1 MDTLDTA
8 DAARGDDDLAAW
20 LRLAHTPGV
29 GSVAARTLLTAF
41 GLPESVF
48 CAGFDAWRDV
58 VKAPVA
64 LALGGPVPASTAA
77 LIDATLAWLQTP
89 GNHVLTLADAAYPAA
104 LLDIPDPPLVL
115 YLKGRL
121 DLLTRPALAVVGSR
135 NASLQGVANA
145 EHFSHALSSAGLTIV
160 SGLALGIDAA
170 AHRGAL
176 RGAGS
181 TIAVIGTG
189 ADIVYP
195 YSNRLLTGLI
205 AAQGCIVS
213 EYALGIP
220 ALPANFPRRNRLISG
235 LARAVLVIEAAA
247 RSGSLITAR
256 MAGEQ
261 GRDVF
266 AIPGSIHSALAK
278 GCHALIKQGAKL
290 VESSDDVLVELQL
303 PPSALLAS
311 GAASGEPV
319 LQPKSASALE
329 QQALLSALGHDPV
342 DLDSLAQRAGL
353 DAAGVIAELLTLEL
367 AGLVERL
374 PGGLFQRNHQGDH

>member
-1 MDTLDTA
+1 MDAA
-8 DAARGDDDLAAW
+8 DAARGGDDLACW

-29 GSVAARTLLTAF
+29 GGGAARALLAAF
-41 GLPESVF
+41 GLPENIF
-48 CAGFDAWRDV
+48 CAGFDALRAV
-58 VKAPVA
+58 VAAPVA
-64 LALGGPVPASTAA
+64 LALSGPVPGLTEA
-77 LIDATLAWLQTP
+77 LIATTLAWLQVP

-104 LLDIPDPPLVL
+104 LLQIVDPPLLL

-121 DLLTRPALAVVGSR
+121 GLLSRPALAVVGSR
-135 NASLQGVANA
+135 NASAQGGANA

-195 YSNRLLTGLI
+195 YSNRALADLI
-205 AAQGCIVS
+205 AEQGCIVS
-213 EYALGIP
+213 EYALGMP

-235 LARAVLVIEAAA
+235 LARAVLVVEAAA

-290 VESSDDVLVELQL
+290 VESADDVLVEMQL
-303 PPSALLAS
+303 PRSGSVAPAAGRES
-311 GAASGEPV
+311 GA
-319 LQPKSASALE
+319 QSAPLDLA
-329 QQALLSALGHDPV
+329 QQALLTALGHDPV
-342 DLDSLAQRAGL
+342 DLDSLARRAGL
-353 DAAGVIAELLTLEL
+353 DVAGVLAQLLTLEL

-374 PGGLFQRNHQGDH
+374 PGGLIQRNHPGDN

>member
-1 MDTLDTA
+1 MNH
-8 DAARGDDDLAAW
+8 GDDSAAW
-20 LRLAHTPGV
+20 LRLMHTPGV
-29 GSVAARTLLTAF
+29 GGVAARALLAAF
-41 GLPESVF
+41 GLPDAIF
-48 CAGFDAWRDV
+48 RAGFDALRRV
-58 VKAPVA
+58 VAAPVA
-64 LALGGPVPASTAA
+64 QALAGPVPESTKA
-77 LIDATLAWLQTP
+77 LIDATLAWLQLP
-89 GNHVLTLADAAYPAA
+89 GNHLLTLADAAYPGA
-104 LLDIPDPPLVL
+104 LLEIADPPPLL

-121 DLLTRPALAVVGSR
+121 ELLSRPALAVVGSR

-145 EHFSHALSSAGLTIV
+145 EHFSCALSEAGLTIV

-170 AHRGAL
+170 AHRGGL

-189 ADIVYP
+189 IDIVYP
-195 YSNRLLTGLI
+195 HSNRALAGLI
-205 AAQGCIVS
+205 AEQGCIVS
-213 EYALGIP
+213 EYALATP
-220 ALPANFPRRNRLISG
+220 PLPANFPRRNRLISG

-290 VESSDDVLVELQL
+290 VESADDVLVELQW
-303 PPSALLAS
+303 PSATV
-311 GAASGEPV
+311 GAAPALAPALDHAQQEP
-319 LQPKSASALE
+319 Q
-329 QQALLSALGHDPV
+329 QQALLAALGHDPV

-353 DAAGVIAELLTLEL
+353 DAASVIGQLLTLEMD
-367 AGLVERL
+367 GLVERL
-374 PGGLFQRNHQGDH
+374 PGGLFQRNHKGDN

>member
-1 MDTLDTA
+1 M
-8 DAARGDDDLAAW
+8 DAACCGDDLASW

-29 GSVAARTLLTAF
+29 GGVAARALLTAF

-48 CAGFDAWRDV
+48 CAGFEALRHV
-58 VKAPVA
+58 VNAPVA
-64 LALGGPVPASTAA
+64 LALSGPVPGPTAA
-77 LIDATLAWLQTP
+77 LIDTTLAWLQTP

-104 LLDIPDPPLVL
+104 LLEIADPPLLL
-115 YLKGRL
+115 YVKGRL
-121 DLLTRPALAVVGSR
+121 GLLNLPALAVVGSR
-135 NASLQGVANA
+135 NASLQGSANA
-145 EHFSHALSSAGLTIV
+145 EHFSHALSNAGLTIV
-160 SGLALGIDAA
+160 SGLAQGIDAA

-176 RGAGS
+176 RGSGS

-189 ADIVYP
+189 ADLVYP
-195 YSNRLLTGLI
+195 YSNRVLAGLI
-205 AAQGCIVS
+205 AEQGCIVS
-213 EYALGIP
+213 EYALGLP

-235 LARAVLVIEAAA
+235 LARAVLVVEAAA

-278 GCHALIKQGAKL
+278 GCHGLIKQGAKL
-290 VESSDDVLVELQL
+290 VESADDVLAEMQL
-303 PPSALLAS
+303 PSSGPVAS
-311 GAASGEPV
+311 RAASVAPAA
-319 LQPKSASALE
+319 PPE

-353 DAAGVIAELLTLEL
+353 DAAGVIAQLLTLEL

-374 PGGLFQRNHQGDH
+374 PGGLFQRNQQGDN

>member
-1 MDTLDTA
+1 MN
-8 DAARGDDDLAAW
+8 AAQHELASW

-29 GSVAARTLLTAF
+29 GGVAARALLTAF
-41 GLPESVF
+41 GLPEAVF
-48 CAGFDAWRDV
+48 CAGFGALRAV
-58 VKAPVA
+58 VTAPVA
-64 LALGGPVPASTAA
+64 LALSSPVPGSTAA
-77 LIDATLAWLQTP
+77 LIETTLAWLQTP

-104 LLDIPDPPLVL
+104 LLEIPDPPLLL
-115 YLKGRL
+115 YLTGRL
-121 DLLTRPALAVVGSR
+121 ELLTSPALAVVGSR
-135 NASLQGVANA
+135 NASAQGVANA
-145 EHFSHALSSAGLTIV
+145 EHFSHALSSAGVTIV

-176 RGAGS
+176 RGSGS

-195 YSNRLLTGLI
+195 YSNRLLAGLI

-213 EYALGIP
+213 EYALGMP

-235 LARAVLVIEAAA
+235 LARAVLVVEAAA

-290 VESSDDVLVELQL
+290 VESADDVLAEMQL
-303 PPSALLAS
+303 PPAGCVAS
-311 GAASGEPV
+311 GAAGVATQAPAT
-319 LQPKSASALE
+319 PA

-353 DAAGVIAELLTLEL
+353 DAAGVIAQLLTLEL

-374 PGGLFQRNHQGDH
+374 PGGMFQRHNS